1 MGADVAAVSIVSVFW
16 VVVGAIV
23 PWFIRKGSH
32 RSLIQAMI
40 VTTSICCYL
49 FWLCTYM
56 SQMYPLVGPSLS
68 NSTVII
74 MEEYWGSNKSTAWRR
89 SSVWWQTR
97 STCKDMLCK
106 CLVYMSRPLV
116 IVVFSNT
123 VPTTTV
129 NVLSAKSGICSA
141 DDSSSHFYVNL
152 LLKQFLMF
160 AANIVNVLE

>member
-56 SQMYPLVGPSLS
+56 SQIVK
-68 NSTVII
+68 T
-74 MEEYWGSNKSTAWRR
+74 NKINMQGHAM
-89 SSVWWQTR
+89 QG
-97 STCKDMLCK
+97 
-106 CLVYMSRPLV
+106 LVYILRPLV
-116 IVVFSNT
+116 IVAF
-123 VPTTTV
+123 
-129 NVLSAKSGICSA
+129 
-141 DDSSSHFYVNL
+141 
-152 LLKQFLMF
+152 
-160 AANIVNVLE
+160 

>member
-74 MEEYWGSNKSTAWRR
+74 MGEYWGTGNKTTA
-89 SSVWWQTR
+89 
-97 STCKDMLCK
+97 
-106 CLVYMSRPLV
+106 
-116 IVVFSNT
+116 
-123 VPTTTV
+123 
-129 NVLSAKSGICSA
+129 
-141 DDSSSHFYVNL
+141 
-152 LLKQFLMF
+152 
-160 AANIVNVLE
+160 

>member
-56 SQMYPLVGPSLS
+56 SQMYPLREDEQCGGKQDQHARTPYASALC
-68 NSTVII
+68 
-74 MEEYWGSNKSTAWRR
+74 
-89 SSVWWQTR
+89 
-97 STCKDMLCK
+97 TCKD
-106 CLVYMSRPLV
+106 
-116 IVVFSNT
+116 
-123 VPTTTV
+123 
-129 NVLSAKSGICSA
+129 
-141 DDSSSHFYVNL
+141 H
-152 LLKQFLMF
+152 
-160 AANIVNVLE
+160 